1 MTTQR
6 QDGPS
11 PSPLSPVIPP
21 SDQPAFPISHER
33 EAIALQQELAALRA
47 AHEQEL
53 SALRE
58 EMTAQIVKL
67 RTTLAATQSQ
77 PVVASI
83 PQGSLPQAPV
93 SPNDAVEESDEPAH
107 AQTNGATSR
116 RTLLKWGG
124 VGAAAALAAAGARPS
139 PRRQPTPPMVEH

>member
-11 PSPLSPVIPP
+11 PSPLSPGISP
-21 SDQPAFPISHER
+21 SDQPAFPTSHER

-67 RTTLAATQSQ
+67 RT
-77 PVVASI
+77 
-83 PQGSLPQAPV
+83 
-93 SPNDAVEESDEPAH
+93 
-107 AQTNGATSR
+107 
-116 RTLLKWGG
+116 
-124 VGAAAALAAAGARPS
+124 ALAAM
-139 PRRQPTPPMVEH
+139 PRRDLFRGFCFSMYG